1 MYLSAGIAKNSFDE
15 KHEGHM
21 INNIKKIIDLQSTCV
36 WHPSILP
43 LSRDEK
49 IASTP
54 HYPKYFLLTERVT
67 FITDYSLFKNTTVL
81 LDAPKSVHLP
91 SLYFTY

>member
-36 WHPSILP
+36 WHPSIL
-43 LSRDEK
+43 
-49 IASTP
+49 
-54 HYPKYFLLTERVT
+54 YFLLTERVT
-67 FITDYSLFKNTTVL
+67 FITDYSLFKNTTLL